1 MTSLLLS
8 VPYIDL
14 SKAIHLTKITGF
26 LVGTIL
32 HLILLNSLK
41 QRRYLRGEVVFI
53 FFIFSL
59 ECWFLGNFLSLFS
72 HLLILRPVY
81 RIPQF
86 FDSIACIG
94 AGFFA
99 PLLIH
104 TLLNFAEQKEWFL
117 PKKIKFFLLGIL
129 YSATSLTVF
138 PLQQIYQATPQQ
150 ELLQI
155 LEFFIWPF
163 SCYLSVVLLLAIYL
177 CNLLDSISR
186 EEEDIRFYRAMTRS
200 LILLFILHLGTFV
213 LGFRKN
219 ERLGEILE
227 IASLLSAIVPTFVF
241 SYYIYRYH
249 YMEFV
254 LKKSLVNS
262 VLLMLMFSL
271 YLFGIHRFESR
282 FKERYNLNFDIIEAV
297 LVMTMVFLF
306 TPLKNK
312 LQKGLTRLFYQRQGY
327 YHSVF
332 TGLDQRLTIGSLMNS
347 PHFLNDVA
355 YILSKGLVIHKVNIL
370 FFERNPN
377 GFEIIESTLPRED
390 LNLDPI
396 LNHLEESKVPILYAS
411 EIEDKLIK
419 KETPY
424 FRALKK
430 EMQKL
435 KAHLILPIRKEGV
448 LVGLLTLGKRPLNR
462 PLYEEELNLLSLAS
476 FQLVTALDN
485 AKLIQKT
492 LQLERKMMEVDK
504 LTSLG
509 LLSASMAHEVKN
521 PLSSIKAIAQV
532 LLEETPEKFHEDLE
546 VILSELERLA
556 RVVEELLHYSKPL
569 HSNKGSYPLKKVID
583 SVLMVLTHEAQL
595 KKINLQNEIET
606 DLEVRADGETL
617 KDVFFN
623 LILNGIQMLQE
634 GGCLR
639 ILAERKSVPNK
650 PHKPEQVWVSVWDN
664 GKGIASEDL
673 PHIFE
678 PFYTT
683 RPGGTGLGLS
693 IVRKKLEDIG
703 ASILVENDRGAK
715 FTVILE
721 QANST
726 LETLTK

>member
-1 MTSLLLS
+1 MNSAILS
-8 VPYIDL
+8 VPYLDL

-26 LVGTIL
+26 LVGTVL

-53 FFIFSL
+53 FFMFSL

-72 HLLILRPVY
+72 HLLIIRPVY

-94 AGFFA
+94 AGLFA
-99 PLLIH
+99 PFLIH
-104 TLLNFAEQKEWFL
+104 TLLNFAEQKESYL
-117 PKKIKFFLLGIL
+117 PKPVKHFLLGIL
-129 YSATSLTVF
+129 YSATLLTIF
-138 PLQQIYQATPQQ
+138 PLHQIYQSLPQQ
-150 ELLQI
+150 ELLQT

-163 SCYLSVVLLLAIYL
+163 SCYLSVILLLAIYL
-177 CNLLDSISR
+177 CHLLDSISR

-200 LILLFILHLGTFV
+200 LILVFTLHLGTFV

-227 IASLLSAIVPTFVF
+227 ITSLLSAIVPTFVF

-262 VLLMLMFSL
+262 VLLMLTFSL

-282 FKERYNLNFDIIEAV
+282 FTERYNLNFDIAEAIM
-297 LVMTMVFLF
+297 VMTMVFLF

-327 YHSVF
+327 YHAVF

-355 YILSKGLVIHKVNIL
+355 YILSKGLVIHKINIV
-370 FFERNPN
+370 FFEKTST
-377 GFEIIESTLPRED
+377 GIEITESTIHRDD
-390 LNLDPI
+390 LNLEP
-396 LNHLEESKVPILYAS
+396 LLLYLEESKVPILYLS

-419 KETPY
+419 KETLH
-424 FRALKK
+424 FKGIKK

-435 KAHLILPIRKEGV
+435 KAHLILPIRKEGA

-476 FQLVTALDN
+476 FQLITALDN

-492 LQLERKMMEVDK
+492 FQLERKMMELDK

-532 LLEETPEKFHEDLE
+532 LREETPEKFHEDLD
-546 VILSELERLA
+546 VILSELDRLA

-569 HSNKGSYPLKKVID
+569 PTNKGAYPLKKVID
-583 SVLMVLTHEAQL
+583 SVFIVLTHEAQL
-595 KKINLQNEIET
+595 KKIELQNEIEP
-606 DLEVRADGETL
+606 DLEVRADGGTL

-623 LILNGIQMLQE
+623 LILNAIQMLPE
-634 GGCLR
+634 GGRLR
-639 ILAERKSVPNK
+639 ILAEVRALPNK
-650 PHKPEQVWVSVWDN
+650 PHKPEQV
-664 GKGIASEDL
+664 
-673 PHIFE
+673 
-678 PFYTT
+678 
-683 RPGGTGLGLS
+683 
-693 IVRKKLEDIG
+693 
-703 ASILVENDRGAK
+703 
-715 FTVILE
+715 
-721 QANST
+721 
-726 LETLTK
+726 